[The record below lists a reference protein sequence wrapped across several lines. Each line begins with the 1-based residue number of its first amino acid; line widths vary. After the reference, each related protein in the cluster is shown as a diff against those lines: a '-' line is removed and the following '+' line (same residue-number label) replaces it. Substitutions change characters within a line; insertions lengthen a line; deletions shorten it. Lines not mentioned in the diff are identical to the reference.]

1 MLNSVTNHIQEN
13 TLGFKLAIKNI
24 WNSKWSLKNV
34 FIIAIIILSLLVSF
48 YLYIQPKAEPR
59 KSTKVVEVETIIPK
73 TIQKSIVLIGT
84 IHPKHST
91 ILVAKDAG
99 LLDII
104 LPSGTTIK
112 KGDLI
117 AKIINPDIEKN
128 YQLSKDA
135 EEIANTQYNRFLS
148 LQKKGFVSVRELE
161 EKKQGW
167 IESQKDLAKTKIEL
181 KNMRFY
187 SPFDGVIGAF
197 KIREGTQINTG
208 DAVVTVYDPLA
219 ITIDLNIPCSHLK
232 NIKVN
237 QPVHVFNQ
245 IYHLNHLQKM
255 MDDET
260 HMCPA
265 DVDINCK
272 SCVIGDSVTVQLII
286 KEKHHA
292 LVIPTQALFLRN
304 GKLSV
309 YKIINNHIVFAAVKQ
324 GIQDK
329 EKVEIIS
336 GLKPGDQ
343 IIIKSPARLYPGL
356 EVAIFQPSKKETQG

>member
-1 MLNSVTNHIQEN
+1 MTNHIQEN
-13 TLGFKLAIKNI
+13 SLRLKLAIKNI
-24 WNSKWSLKNV
+24 WNNKWSLKNV
-34 FIIAIIILSLLVSF
+34 FIIAIIILSPLISV
-48 YLYIQPKAEPR
+48 YLYIQSKEEPR
-59 KSTKVVEVETIIPK
+59 KSTKVVEVETISPA
-73 TIQKSIVLIGT
+73 TIQKSITLIGT

-99 LLDII
+99 LLDIL
-104 LPSGTTIK
+104 LPSGKTIK

-135 EEIANTQYNRFLS
+135 EEIANTQYNRFLN

-167 IESQKDLAKTKIEL
+167 IETQKDLAKTKIEL

-197 KIREGTQINTG
+197 KIREGTQINKG
-208 DAVVTVYDPLA
+208 DAVVTVYDPLT
-219 ITIDLNIPCSHLK
+219 ITIDLDIPCSHLK

-237 QPVHVFNQ
+237 QPVRVFNQ
-245 IYHLNHLQKM
+245 IYHLSHVQKM

-265 DVDINCK
+265 DVDINCE
-272 SCVIGDSVTVQLII
+272 SCVIGDSVTVQLMI
-286 KEKHHA
+286 KEKHQV
-292 LVIPTQALFLRN
+292 LVVPTQALFLKN

-309 YKIINNHIVFAAVKQ
+309 YKVINNHIEFVAVKQ
-324 GIQDK
+324 GIRDK

-336 GLKPGDQ
+336 GLNSGDQ
-343 IIIKSPARLYPGL
+343 IIIKNPERLYPGL
-356 EVAIFQPSKKETQG
+356 EVAIFQPSKKKLQG